1 MNYQYYI
8 ADVFTDRIFQGAQ
21 IAVFPHA
28 QGLSKDTMQRIAK
41 EMNLSETVFIF
52 NNNGTENHYQIRTFS
67 PQKELDFSG
76 HPMIA
81 AAWVLASIGDLKLTE
96 KHTSLVFEQSTG
108 TVESYVT
115 ADDGQPTLIQ
125 FTLPVNATIDR
136 FVPTDKEL
144 AQILSL
150 DVDELENKQFNPLL
164 VSCDKNYLVIP
175 IRTYPSVRKARFN
188 FKAWSSSSAPSTL
201 SKELLLVTATHGVDK
216 SNFHGRIVG
225 PDIGQT
231 EDPPIGSAMP
241 AFAAYLCEHEQIKQ
255 GTHIFTIDRGME
267 STRKSQ
273 LSIEMDNK
281 PDSLV
286 VRVGG
291 PAVLVSQGQMTI
303 PDD

>member
-1 MNYQYYI
+1 MNYNYYI

-28 QGLSKDTMQRIAK
+28 QGLNKDTMQRVAK

-52 NNNGTENHYQIRTFS
+52 NSASTENHYQLRTFS
-67 PQKELDFSG
+67 TQKELDFSG

-81 AAWVLASIGDLKLTE
+81 AAWVLASIGELKLTG
-96 KHTSLVFEQSTG
+96 KHTSLIFEQSTG
-108 TVESYVT
+108 PVESYVT
-115 ADDGQPTLIQ
+115 ADGNQPTLIQ
-125 FTLPVNATIDR
+125 FTMPVHSTIDR

-144 AQILSL
+144 AHILSL
-150 DVDELENKQFNPLL
+150 DVAELENKQFNPLL
-164 VSCDKNYLVIP
+164 VSSDKNYLVIP

-201 SKELLLVTATHGVDK
+201 SKELLLVTATHGAGK
-216 SNFHGRIVG
+216 ANFHARIVG

-241 AFAAYLCEHEQIKQ
+241 AFAAYLCEHQHIKK
-255 GTHIFTIDRGME
+255 GTHIFTIDRGTE
-267 STRKSQ
+267 STRRSE
-273 LSIEMDNK
+273 LNIEMDNK